1 MKEIWKSVK
10 GYENLYKI
18 SNYGRLFSCKS
29 NKILKYSVKPNGYL
43 KYRLSKNGKQSEM
56 STHRLVALTF
66 IPNPENKPQVNHIDE
81 DKTNNRIDNLEWCTA
96 KENSNYGTRLR
107 RISEKQKLTMS
118 TMKPVIVIY
127 PSGLM
132 RYCISLHDAVRVSG
146 KSLSI
151 VSKIVNGKNATGKS
165 RDGYRFK
172 YYDFQE
178 KSY

>member
-10 GYENLYKI
+10 GYKNLYEI
-18 SNYGRLFSCKS
+18 SNYGRLFSYKS
-29 NKILKYSVKPNGYL
+29 NKILKYSVKTNGYL
-43 KYRLSKNGKQSEM
+43 KYRLSKNGKQFEM
-56 STHRLVALTF
+56 SVHRLVAQAF
-66 IPNPENKPQVNHIDE
+66 ISNPSNLPQVNHIDE
-81 DKTNNRIDNLEWCTA
+81 DKTNNCADNLEWCTA
-96 KENSNYGTRLR
+96 KENSNYGTRIK

-132 RYCISLHDAVRVSG
+132 RYCISLHDAVRISG
-146 KSLSI
+146 KSLSVI
-151 VSKIVNGKNATGKS
+151 SKIVNGKNITGKS

-178 KSY
+178 KS